1 MKDVKK
7 PSFIFDSY
15 ALLAFLQGEA
25 GGEQVRDIL
34 KKALSDQA
42 KVFVSVINL
51 GEIYYIVARKKG
63 RQVAQDVLEDM
74 IKLPL
79 EILDARTE
87 RVLAAAD
94 VKARSPLSYADAF
107 VAAAAME
114 FSATIVT
121 GDSEFRAVE
130 TRCTVLWI

>member
-1 MKDVKK
+1 MKK
-7 PSFIFDSY
+7 PSFILDSY

-34 KKALSDQA
+34 KKALNDQA
-42 KVFVSVINL
+42 AVFLSVINL

-63 RQVAQDVLEDM
+63 RQTAQEILEDM
-74 IKLPL
+74 VKLPV

-94 VKARSPLSYADAF
+94 VKARHPLSYADAF
-107 VAAAAME
+107 VAAAAIE

-121 GDSEFRAVE
+121 GDSKFRAVE
-130 TRCTVLWI
+130 ARCTVLWI